1 MQRIISLILL
11 SIISY
16 SAQAEVPP
24 STKVYFIDECSGQ
37 QTFVTTPA
45 GVSLKIELNHLFPY
59 TNTEILAEYV
69 PAGLSE
75 DLSKKYLI
83 ALNSIYTS
91 DAQGTLI
98 LKLPLPKNK
107 LLNAIEA
114 QIPGYNIWNVNLTW
128 HQTNS
133 KNETISSSNYSSL
146 LRLQEMVPFYKVV
159 SASKCYWETKPTIN
173 SEYYLNEDQPFM
185 AIRRQITLSDPFGG
199 ENGITLG
206 NSPMYAGNLM
216 NVPMSHS
223 STLPAF
229 GWFFKSWSKE
239 KSLEESVE
247 VSRAWS
253 IPKNTGGFFFNRYS
267 FKRVLAER
275 YEWSAN
281 TQNGCGSF
289 QKTASGDLDIGNNID
304 EFYSIP
310 TYLSGSPEA
319 ALSFLEKLRPTLD
332 TCKTGVQVSA
342 NKSDYLVSSD
352 EGKLMFFYKDQGE
365 NK

>member
-1 MQRIISLILL
+1 MLRIISLILL
-11 SIISY
+11 FVFSY
-16 SAQAEVPP
+16 SAQAEVPT

-59 TNTEILAEYV
+59 TNTEILVEYV
-69 PAGLSE
+69 PAGLTE
-75 DLSKKYLI
+75 DLSKKYVI
-83 ALNSIYTS
+83 ALSSIYTA
-91 DAQGTLI
+91 DEKGTLN

-107 LLNAIEA
+107 LLDSIEEK
-114 QIPGYNIWNVNLTW
+114 IPGYNIWNVNLTW
-128 HQTNS
+128 HQNNS
-133 KNETISSSNYSSL
+133 KNETISSSDYSSL

-159 SASKCYWETKPTIN
+159 SNSKCYWETKPTVN
-173 SEYYLNEDQPFM
+173 SEYYLNEDQPLM
-185 AIRRQITLSDPFGG
+185 AIRRQTILSDPSGRG
-199 ENGITLG
+199 TGITLG

-216 NVPMSHS
+216 NIPMAS
-223 STLPAF
+223 SSALPAF
-229 GWFFKSWSKE
+229 GWFFKDWSKE

-247 VSRAWS
+247 VSRTWS
-253 IPKNTGGFFFNRYS
+253 LPKNTGGFFFNRYS
-267 FKRVLAER
+267 FKRVSAER
-275 YEWSAN
+275 YEWKINSE
-281 TQNGCGSF
+281 NGCGSF
-289 QKTASGDLDIGNNID
+289 QKTASGDLDIGNNLD

-310 TYLSGSPEA
+310 TYLSGCPEA

-332 TCKTGVQVSA
+332 TCKTGVQVSP